1 MVGTRGERSEGAG
14 GGDPDG
20 SAGGAGAR
28 PRGIGERSEGAVGED
43 PDGSAGGAR
52 PRGIDPGDR
61 AKQERR
67 RQILSAAKA
76 VFAEAGYHGA
86 SIHAIIER
94 AQIARGTFY
103 LYFESK
109 AAVFDSILDQAMA
122 DLRARLHRIEVD
134 APGAPPP
141 QVQLRDQV
149 VATLDYIVSDR
160 PLATLLLSAGH
171 TPDVDASERL
181 EMFFTEVRDLLRR
194 ALETGMEI
202 GLVRRCQAELVA
214 AAMLGMTRGV
224 IELLVRQAVTSH
236 VDEAVSEMLMVALRG
251 VLA

>member
-1 MVGTRGERSEGAG
+1 MVAPLDPGER
-14 GGDPDG
+14 
-20 SAGGAGAR
+20 
-28 PRGIGERSEGAVGED
+28 
-43 PDGSAGGAR
+43 
-52 PRGIDPGDR
+52 
-61 AKQERR
+61 AKLERR

-109 AAVFDSILDQAMA
+109 AAVFDSILDQAMT
-122 DLRARLHRIEVD
+122 DLRARLRRIDVETPN
-134 APGAPPP
+134 APAP
-141 QVQLRDQV
+141 QVQLRDQIG
-149 VATLDYIVSDR
+149 ATLEYIVGDR

-181 EMFFTEVRDLLRR
+181 DQFFAEVRDLLRR

-202 GLVRRCQAELVA
+202 GLVRKCQPELVA
-214 AAMLGMTRGV
+214 SAMLGMTRGV
-224 IELLVRQAVTSH
+224 IELLVRGNTALS
-236 VDEAVSEMLMVALRG
+236 VDEVVNEMLTVALRG
-251 VLA
+251 VLK

>member
-1 MVGTRGERSEGAG
+1 MVSLDT
-14 GGDPDG
+14 
-20 SAGGAGAR
+20 
-28 PRGIGERSEGAVGED
+28 
-43 PDGSAGGAR
+43 
-52 PRGIDPGDR
+52 GDR
-61 AKQERR
+61 AKAERR

-122 DLRARLHRIEVD
+122 DLRARLHRIEVAD
-134 APGAPPP
+134 ASAPPP
-141 QVQLRDQV
+141 QVQLRDQII
-149 VATLDYIVSDR
+149 ATLEYIVNDR

-181 EMFFTEVRDLLRR
+181 DQFFAEVRDLLRR

-202 GLVRRCQAELVA
+202 GLVRPCQSELVA

-224 IELLVRQAVTSH
+224 IELLVRQTDPAR
-236 VDEAVSEMLMVALRG
+236 VDEVVGEMLQVALRG

>member
-1 MVGTRGERSEGAG
+1 MATTLDAGE
-14 GGDPDG
+14 
-20 SAGGAGAR
+20 
-28 PRGIGERSEGAVGED
+28 
-43 PDGSAGGAR
+43 
-52 PRGIDPGDR
+52 R

-67 RQILSAAKA
+67 RQIMGAAKT

-122 DLRARLHRIEVD
+122 DLRARIHRIEVD
-134 APGAPPP
+134 DKSAPAP
-141 QVQLRDQV
+141 QVQLRAQIL
-149 VATLDYIVSDR
+149 ATLEYIVSDR

-171 TPDVDASERL
+171 TPDAEATERL
-181 EMFFTEVRDLLRR
+181 DQFFGEVRDLLRR
-194 ALETGMEI
+194 AMESGMEI
-202 GLVRRCQAELVA
+202 GLLRKVDPPLAA
-214 AAMLGMTRGV
+214 AAMLGLIRGV
-224 IELLVRQAVTSH
+224 IEQLIRDPAPPP
-236 VDEAVSEMLMVALRG
+236 VDMVVAEVLMVALRG

>member
-1 MVGTRGERSEGAG
+1 MVGTTDERGDGV

-28 PRGIGERSEGAVGED
+28 S
-43 PDGSAGGAR
+43 
-52 PRGIDPGDR
+52 RGIDAGDR

-76 VFAEAGYHGA
+76 VFAESGYHGA

-134 APGAPPP
+134 DASAPPP

-149 VATLDYIVSDR
+149 IATLDYIVNDR

-202 GLVRRCQAELVA
+202 GLVRTCQSELVA

-224 IELLVRQAVTSH
+224 IELLVRQTDTAKI
-236 VDEAVSEMLMVALRG
+236 DEVVSEMLLVALRG